1 VVGERVKTGR
11 EMADPLLM
19 QGDAIAMLFAPP
31 QPPVSLPRE
40 GEVVLGRSRE
50 CEVRLGDA
58 DTSRRHAKIVCTGG
72 RFVLHDLGS
81 TNGTFV
87 NGERIGQRE
96 LEPGDR
102 LQIGANMVTF
112 CQVAGGLD
120 QPDDSAQTVLFE
132 RSLGGEVFRG
142 DLAEIPPFAVLQI
155 LEMGRK
161 TGLLRIES
169 DTAPGRL
176 WLRGGDPIHAE
187 TKSQVGFDA
196 AVALVHASAGRFAF
210 EPNAPMPEP
219 TIQASVTHLLLEASR
234 QLDEGMV
241 G

>member
-1 VVGERVKTGR
+1 
-11 EMADPLLM
+11 M

-50 CEVRLGDA
+50 CAVRLGDA
-58 DTSRRHAKIVCTGG
+58 DTSRRHAKIVCSGG

-87 NGERIGQRE
+87 NGERIGERE

-102 LQIGANMVTF
+102 LQIG
-112 CQVAGGLD
+112 
-120 QPDDSAQTVLFE
+120 
-132 RSLGGEVFRG
+132 
-142 DLAEIPPFAVLQI
+142 
-155 LEMGRK
+155 EMGRK

-187 TKSQVGFDA
+187 TKTQVGFDA
-196 AVALVHASAGRFAF
+196 AVALVNATAGRFAF
-210 EPNAPMPEP
+210 EPNAPMPDA

-234 QLDEGMV
+234 QLDEGLV

>member
-1 VVGERVKTGR
+1 
-11 EMADPLLM
+11 MADPSSM

-40 GEVVLGRSRE
+40 GTVVLGRSRE

-58 DTSRRHAKIVCTGG
+58 DTSRRHAKIVCSGG

-87 NGERIGQRE
+87 NGERVGERE

-102 LQIGANMVTF
+102 LQIGANPVTF

-161 TGLLRIES
+161 TGLLRIDS
-169 DTAPGRL
+169 DTSPGRL
-176 WLRGGDPIHAE
+176 WLRAGDPIHAE

-196 AVALVHASAGRFAF
+196 AVALVNATAGRFAF
-210 EPNAPMPEP
+210 EPNAPLPEA
-219 TIQASVTHLLLEASR
+219 TIEASVTHLLLEASR
-234 QLDEGMV
+234 QLDEGTA

>member
-1 VVGERVKTGR
+1 
-11 EMADPLLM
+11 MS
-19 QGDAIAMLFAPP
+19 GDALAMLFAPP

-40 GEVVLGRSRE
+40 GTVVLGRSRE
-50 CEVRLGDA
+50 CEVRLPDA
-58 DTSRRHAKIVCTGG
+58 DTSRRHAKIVCSGG

-87 NGERIGQRE
+87 NGERVGERE
-96 LEPGDR
+96 LAPGDR
-102 LQIGANMVTF
+102 LQVGANAVTF

-132 RSLGGEVFRG
+132 RSVAGEVFRG

-161 TGLLRIES
+161 TGLVRIDS
-169 DTAPGRL
+169 DTSPGRL
-176 WLRGGDPIHAE
+176 WLRGGNPIHAE

-196 AVALVHASAGRFAF
+196 AVALVNATAGRFAF
-210 EPNAPMPEP
+210 EPNAPLPDA
-219 TIQASVTHLLLEASR
+219 TIEASVTHLLLEASR
-234 QLDEGMV
+234 QLDEGV
-241 G
+241 AG

>member
-1 VVGERVKTGR
+1 
-11 EMADPLLM
+11 MADPSIM

-40 GEVVLGRSRE
+40 GTVVVGRSRE
-50 CEVRLGDA
+50 CEVRLPDA
-58 DTSRRHAKIVCTGG
+58 DTSRRHAKIVCSGG
-72 RFVLHDLGS
+72 RFVLHDLAS

-87 NGERIGQRE
+87 NGERVGERE
-96 LEPGDR
+96 LAPGDR
-102 LQIGANMVTF
+102 LQIGANAVTF

-120 QPDDSAQTVLFE
+120 QPDDFAQTVLFE

-142 DLAEIPPFAVLQI
+142 DLSEIPPFAVLQI

-161 TGLLRIES
+161 TGLVRIES
-169 DTAPGRL
+169 DTTPGRL
-176 WLRGGDPIHAE
+176 WLRGGNPIHAE

-196 AVALVHASAGRFAF
+196 AVALVNATAGHFAF
-210 EPNAPMPEP
+210 EPNGPLPEA
-219 TIQASVTHLLLEASR
+219 TIEASVTHLLLEASR
-234 QLDEGMV
+234 QLDEGLV

>member
-1 VVGERVKTGR
+1 
-11 EMADPLLM
+11 MADPSSM

-40 GEVVLGRSRE
+40 GTVVLGRSRE
-50 CEVRLGDA
+50 CEVRLPDA
-58 DTSRRHAKIVCTGG
+58 DTSRRHAKIVCSAG

-87 NGERIGQRE
+87 NGERVGERE
-96 LEPGDR
+96 LSPGDH
-102 LQIGANMVTF
+102 LQIGANSVTF

-132 RSLGGEVFRG
+132 RSLSGEVFRG

-169 DTAPGRL
+169 ETTPGRL

-187 TKSQVGFDA
+187 TKSQIGFDA
-196 AVALVHASAGRFAF
+196 AVALVNAAVGRFAF
-210 EPNAPMPEP
+210 EPHAPLPVA
-219 TIQASVTHLLLEASR
+219 TIEASVTHLLLEAAR
-234 QLDEGMV
+234 QLDEGTA